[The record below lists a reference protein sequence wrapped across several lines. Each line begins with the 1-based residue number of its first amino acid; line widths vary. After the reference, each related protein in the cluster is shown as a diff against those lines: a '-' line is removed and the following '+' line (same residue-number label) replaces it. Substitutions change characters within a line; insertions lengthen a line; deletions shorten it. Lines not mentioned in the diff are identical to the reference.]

1 VTVAEQPASFEQLYA
16 ALEQAVDRLEAG
28 GLPLDA
34 AIDAYEEGVRLA
46 RACRE
51 LLDAA
56 ELRVTTLAEALDG
69 AARPLVDGDDDAED
83 ADDEDDEDEE

>member
-1 VTVAEQPASFEQLYA
+1 MIVPDKPQSFEAIYA

-34 AIDAYEEGVRLA
+34 AIDAFEEGVRLA

-51 LLDAA
+51 LLDTA

-69 AARPLVDGDDDAED
+69 AARPLVDGDDTDDED
-83 ADDEDDEDEE
+83 EEDDEDEA

>member
-1 VTVAEQPASFEQLYA
+1 MTVAEQPASFEQLYA

-69 AARPLVDGDDDAED
+69 AARPLVDSDDED
-83 ADDEDDEDEE
+83 ADDGEDEE

>member
-1 VTVAEQPASFEQLYA
+1 MTVAEQPASFEQLYA

-56 ELRVTTLAEALDG
+56 DLRVTTLAEALDG
-69 AARPLVDGDDDAED
+69 AARPLIDGDDED
-83 ADDEDDEDEE
+83 LDEEDGEDEA

>member
-1 VTVAEQPASFEQLYA
+1 MTAAEQPASFEQLYA

-56 ELRVTTLAEALDG
+56 ELRVTTLSEALDG
-69 AARPLVDGDDDAED
+69 AARPLIDGDDED
-83 ADDEDDEDEE
+83 EADDEDEE